1 MVHRDTHGIVFRVT
15 LPDQIRFLLAELSTC
30 LFAGLDFA
38 HAMNGYVYHTSY
50 DDLDAIPAGT
60 LQHTGDNLLALT
72 KHLASSDIL
81 SNSQEHAAGRTV
93 YFDVLG
99 LYMIT
104 YSEITGIIVNAFIV
118 ALSVYTV
125 TKNMVTIKSG
135 NIVIYCYVMCR
146 TVIYIGRREC
156 CFEIVRS
163 PNGDLLDVC
172 SAPGVIKIIQYQGG

>member
-1 MVHRDTHGIVFRVT
+1 MVPIDTHGMVSRAAV
-15 LPDQIRFLLAELSTC
+15 PNQIRFLLAELSTC

-50 DDLDAIPAGT
+50 DNLDAIPAGT

-99 LYMIT
+99 LYMIR
-104 YSEITGIIVNAFIV
+104 YSETTGIIINAFTV
-118 ALSVYTV
+118 ALSIYTV

-135 NIVIYCYVMCR
+135 NVVI
-146 TVIYIGRREC
+146 
-156 CFEIVRS
+156 
-163 PNGDLLDVC
+163 
-172 SAPGVIKIIQYQGG
+172 

>member
-1 MVHRDTHGIVFRVT
+1 MVPIDTYGMVSRATV
-15 LPDQIRFLLAELSTC
+15 PDQMRFLLVELGTC
-30 LFAGLDFA
+30 VFAGLDFA

-50 DDLDAIPAGT
+50 DDLDPIPAGT

-99 LYMIT
+99 FYMIR
-104 YSEITGIIVNAFIV
+104 YSETTGIIVNAFTV

-135 NIVIYCYVMCR
+135 NVVI
-146 TVIYIGRREC
+146 
-156 CFEIVRS
+156 
-163 PNGDLLDVC
+163 
-172 SAPGVIKIIQYQGG
+172 